1 MQFQHSDANIVDGAE
16 ESEQESQDHPQDQEI
31 EDYAKFLGMDPNS
44 SVDRELMYIA
54 KQGLMEPV
62 PAPWEA

>member
-1 MQFQHSDANIVDGAE
+1 MVSDSVVDILHDHL
-16 ESEQESQDHPQDQEI
+16 QDHPQDQEI